1 MRQRAALLRTVVQ
14 DRAVLLLDEPF
25 GALDALTRIDMQLWL
40 EGVRAGYGWT
50 VLLITHDI
58 REAVF
63 LADRVLVLG
72 PRPTSL
78 RHETVVD
85 LPRPRDVA
93 MITQPRFAELEAE
106 VLGQVGRG
114 RLAVRAPAAESE
126 H

>member
-1 MRQRAALLRTVVQ
+1 M
-14 DRAVLLLDEPF
+14 DEPF

-40 EGVRAGYGWT
+40 EGVRAGFGWT

-72 PRPTSL
+72 PRPTSV

-93 MITQPRFAELEAE
+93 LITAPRFAELEAE
-106 VLGQVGRG
+106 VLDQVGRG
-114 RLAVRAPAAESE
+114 RAAGVDSE